1 MSFEYLLKLRNKTKF
16 NSEICTLINRTMESK
31 RQQQYGKLIKQDL
44 SEIFQKDMQSTF
56 GKAFVTITDVKVTPD
71 LAIARAYLSFMLTN
85 DKEGLLHDI
94 REKSKLIRGILGN
107 KLRHQ
112 VRIIPNL
119 EFFVDDTAEY
129 AAHMDALI
137 SNLEIPP
144 LKEGEVIED

>member
-1 MSFEYLLKLRNKTKF
+1 
-16 NSEICTLINRTMESK
+16 MESK

-94 REKSKLIRGILGN
+94 REKSKQIRGILGN

>member
-1 MSFEYLLKLRNKTKF
+1 MKL
-16 NSEICTLINRTMESK
+16 NSEICNSIDRQMESK

-44 SEIFQKDMQSTF
+44 SEIFQKDMKSTF
-56 GKAFVTITDVKVTPD
+56 GNAFVTITDVKVTPD

-85 DKEGLLHDI
+85 DKDGLLHDI
-94 REKSKLIRGILGN
+94 REKSKQIRGILGN

-112 VRIIPNL
+112 VRIIPSL

-137 SNLEIPP
+137 SNLDIPP
-144 LKEGEVIED
+144 LKEGEEIEL

>member
-1 MSFEYLLKLRNKTKF
+1 
-16 NSEICTLINRTMESK
+16 MESK

-85 DKEGLLHDI
+85 DKEGLIHDI

-144 LKEGEVIED
+144 LKEGEEIEL

>member
-1 MSFEYLLKLRNKTKF
+1 
-16 NSEICTLINRTMESK
+16 MESK
-31 RQQQYGKLIKQDL
+31 RQQQYAKLIKQDL

-85 DKEGLLHDI
+85 DKDGLLHDI

-112 VRIIPNL
+112 VRIIPSL

-137 SNLEIPP
+137 SNLDIPP
-144 LKEGEVIED
+144 LKEGEEIEL

>member
-1 MSFEYLLKLRNKTKF
+1 
-16 NSEICTLINRTMESK
+16 MESK
-31 RQQQYGKLIKQDL
+31 RQQQYAKLIKQDL
-44 SEIFQKDMQSTF
+44 SEIFQKDMQATF

-85 DKEGLLHDI
+85 DKDGLLHDI
-94 REKSKLIRGILGN
+94 REKSKQIRGTLGN

-119 EFFVDDTAEY
+119 EFYVDDTAEY

-137 SNLEIPP
+137 SNLDIPP
-144 LKEGEVIED
+144 LKEGEVIGD

>member
-1 MSFEYLLKLRNKTKF
+1 
-16 NSEICTLINRTMESK
+16 MESK
-31 RQQQYGKLIKQDL
+31 RQQQYAKLIKQDL
-44 SEIFQKDMQSTF
+44 SEIFQKDMQATF

-85 DKEGLLHDI
+85 DKDGLLHDI
-94 REKSKLIRGILGN
+94 REKSKSIRGILGN

-144 LKEGEVIED
+144 LKEGEVIEN

>member
-1 MSFEYLLKLRNKTKF
+1 
-16 NSEICTLINRTMESK
+16 MESK

-144 LKEGEVIED
+144 LKEGEEIEL

>member
-1 MSFEYLLKLRNKTKF
+1 
-16 NSEICTLINRTMESK
+16 MESK
-31 RQQQYGKLIKQDL
+31 RQQQYAKLIKQDL
-44 SEIFQKDMQSTF
+44 SEIFQKDMQATF

-85 DKEGLLHDI
+85 DKDGLLHDI
-94 REKSKLIRGILGN
+94 REKSKSIRGILGN

-137 SNLEIPP
+137 SNLDIPP
-144 LKEGEVIED
+144 LKEGEVIGD

>member
-1 MSFEYLLKLRNKTKF
+1 MSIEYLLKLRNKTKF
-16 NSEICTLINRTMESK
+16 NSEICTQINRTMESK

>member
-1 MSFEYLLKLRNKTKF
+1 
-16 NSEICTLINRTMESK
+16 MESK

-44 SEIFQKDMQSTF
+44 SEIFQKDMQTTF

-85 DKEGLLHDI
+85 DKEGLLNDI
-94 REKSKLIRGILGN
+94 REKSKTIRGILGN

-144 LKEGEVIED
+144 LKAGEVIED